1 VTASKSNYRNGESG
15 VKCPRVLVVEDE
27 ALVGMLLEDMLHDIG
42 CAHVEL
48 LSRFA
53 DGLHAAENGNFDLAV
68 LDVNLDGVA
77 SFPIAEQ
84 LIARNIPLLFATGYG
99 TVGMDPRYAN
109 VPTLQKPFLF
119 SDLEKLVRMVAFQN
133 HAD

>member
-1 VTASKSNYRNGESG
+1 MIDHSANTRSERSFEHL
-15 VKCPRVLVVEDE
+15 RVLVVEDE
-27 ALVGMLLEDMLHDIG
+27 ALVGMLLEDMLSDIG
-42 CAHVEL
+42 CAHVEV

-53 DGLHAAENGNFDLAV
+53 DGLQAAETGSFDLAV

-99 TVGMDPRYAN
+99 ADGMDPRFSDI
-109 VPTLQKPFLF
+109 PTLQKPFFF
-119 SDLEKLVRMVAFQN
+119 SDLERVVSQALEGA
-133 HAD
+133 

>member
-1 VTASKSNYRNGESG
+1 MIDHSANTRSERSFEHL
-15 VKCPRVLVVEDE
+15 RVLVVEDE
-27 ALVGMLLEDMLHDIG
+27 ALVGMLLEDMLSDIG
-42 CAHVEL
+42 CAHVEV

-53 DGLHAAENGNFDLAV
+53 DGLQAAETGSFDLAV

-99 TVGMDPRYAN
+99 VDGMDPRFSDI
-109 VPTLQKPFLF
+109 PTLQKPFFF
-119 SDLEKLVRMVAFQN
+119 SDLERVVSQALEGA
-133 HAD
+133 

>member
-1 VTASKSNYRNGESG
+1 MIDHSANTRSERSFEHL
-15 VKCPRVLVVEDE
+15 RVLVVEDE
-27 ALVGMLLEDMLHDIG
+27 VLVGMLLEDMLSDIG
-42 CAHVEL
+42 CAHVEV

-53 DGLHAAENGNFDLAV
+53 DGLQAAETGSFDLAV

-99 TVGMDPRYAN
+99 ADGMDPRFSDI
-109 VPTLQKPFLF
+109 PTLQKPFFF
-119 SDLEKLVRMVAFQN
+119 SDLERVVSQALEGA
-133 HAD
+133 

>member
-1 VTASKSNYRNGESG
+1 MINHNSNTGSERSLEHL
-15 VKCPRVLVVEDE
+15 RVLVVEDE
-27 ALVGMLLEDMLHDIG
+27 ALVGMLLEDMLSDIG
-42 CAHVEL
+42 CAHVEV

-53 DGLHAAENGNFDLAV
+53 DGLLAAETGAFDLAV

-99 TVGMDPRYAN
+99 ATGMDPRFSDI
-109 VPTLQKPFLF
+109 PTLQKPFFF
-119 SDLEKLVRMVAFQN
+119 SDLERVVCQAL
-133 HAD
+133 DGT

>member
-1 VTASKSNYRNGESG
+1 MINHNSNTGSERSLEHL
-15 VKCPRVLVVEDE
+15 RVLVVEDE
-27 ALVGMLLEDMLHDIG
+27 ALVGMLLEDMLSDIG
-42 CAHVEL
+42 CAHVEV

-53 DGLHAAENGNFDLAV
+53 DGLLAAETGAFDLAV

-99 TVGMDPRYAN
+99 ATGMDPRFSDI
-109 VPTLQKPFLF
+109 PTLQKPFFF
-119 SDLEKLVRMVAFQN
+119 SDLERVVCQALDGA
-133 HAD
+133 